1 MRVSSPPDLRDATLF
16 SGVVEAAAPAFCGAL
31 LREPQPP
38 LTIIFTG
45 SHAQAESWSASLSFY
60 FQALFG
66 LTPPEIQILPDLP
79 TLDPDD
85 PRSFETECDRMAALS
100 EIRARKDQGHGEKP
114 LVILTTP
121 RGFFH
126 PVPASEALA
135 VREIRLAV
143 GQSCDFQ
150 SVVDR
155 LGGEMGYDS
164 EVLCEGPGQ
173 YAVRGGLIDVYPVN
187 GSQPYRVD
195 FLGDEIEAIKSID
208 PTTQRSLELR
218 QALTIAPI
226 QFRRAQVREH
236 HILGYLGE
244 RTTWIFW
251 GPGMLYERF
260 PSFCHHAAEMDSLLP
275 TFQQLFD
282 SRVRF
287 EDRWYA
293 LTEVD
298 VDDPLFSSA
307 NRPCATFSEPLSN
320 YRTFGL
326 ESELGVDR
334 LHAEQEARSRFLH
347 QILRWQESSFE
358 VYCVTNNEGEESRL
372 RHLLNEDKA
381 LRKLAPTSLRG
392 SIREGFRIA
401 FSTPRER
408 ALWSLPDHA
417 SGLVVVSDSEI
428 FGRYR
433 SKVVGVRKRKLPLR
447 PQVDQLLDF
456 SDLAEGDR
464 LVHLQHG
471 ICLYRGLTRMKLRGK
486 EEELISLEFDE
497 NAILHLP
504 LTESHLLSRY
514 IGLTKSRPR
523 LGRLGTK
530 IWERTRRAA
539 EDATLDFAADLLGLQ
554 AKRDLIQ
561 GHAFA
566 TDTEWQREFEHS
578 FIHRETPDQMRTIEE
593 TKADLERPKP
603 MDRLICGDVG
613 FGKTEVALRAAFK
626 AVMDGMQVAIL
637 VPTTVLAQQH
647 YNTFRER
654 IANFPLVVE
663 MISRFRG
670 KAQQVAIL
678 RQLLRGQIDIII
690 GTHRLLS
697 GDVRFAD
704 LGLLIIDEE
713 HRFGVRHKE
722 KIKRIKENVDVLN
735 MSATPIPRT
744 LYLALVGARDLSVI
758 ETPPLDRLPI
768 HTVVRRYDVA
778 LVKDAINYEANRG
791 GQVFYLHNRVQSI
804 DSVALRLRQW
814 LPDLRIAIGHGQM
827 DESELEE
834 VMTRFVAGEFD
845 VLVCTTIIESGLDIP
860 NCNTIIIEGADQFGL
875 SQLYQLRGRVGRFKR
890 QAHAYLLLHRQ
901 THPDDQAKRRL
912 SAIRQYNQ
920 LGAGLKIAMRDL
932 ELRGAG
938 NLLGSAQSGHIVG
951 VGFDL
956 YCQLLRQS
964 IARLKGEEGADTIRA
979 SVHLDFVVLGAG
991 ENPPPIETRDG
1002 YAVLKEAEI
1011 ARARV
1016 EMIEAYLPSPYI
1028 EESQLRITFYRQ
1040 LAVAQDPKEIEEIG
1054 GALED
1059 RFGSYPRA
1067 VEALLLVSEIRCLA
1081 GQRGILKVETEGDR
1095 LKCLRASARRDDY
1108 IRVGNRFPRLVR
1120 TNPILRL
1127 KEVRTFLKRQVSK

>member
-1 MRVSSPPDLRDATLF
+1 MRVAKPPDLREATLF

-31 LREPQPP
+31 LRESQPP
-38 LTIIFTG
+38 LTIIFTD
-45 SHAQAESWSASLSFY
+45 SHAQAESWSASLTFY
-60 FQALFG
+60 LQALFG
-66 LTPPEIQILPDLP
+66 LALPEIQILPDLP
-79 TLDPDD
+79 ALDPDD
-85 PRSFETECDRMAALS
+85 PRSFETECDRLAALS
-100 EIRARKDQGHGEKP
+100 QLRARKDQGHGEKP

-126 PVPASEALA
+126 PVPASEVLA
-135 VREIRLAV
+135 VSEIRLAV

-150 SVVDR
+150 KVVDR
-155 LGGEMGYDS
+155 LAGEMGYDS
-164 EVLCEGPGQ
+164 EVLCESPGQ
-173 YAVRGGLIDVYPVN
+173 FAVRGGLIDVYPVN

-195 FLGDEIEAIKSID
+195 FFGDEIEAIKSFD
-208 PTTQRSLELR
+208 PTTQRSLELH
-218 QALTIAPI
+218 QALTIVPI
-226 QFRRAQVREH
+226 QFRRAQIREH
-236 HILGYLGE
+236 HIFDYLGE
-244 RTTWIFW
+244 RTTWVFW
-251 GPGMLYERF
+251 NPGMLYERF
-260 PSFCHHAAEMDSLLP
+260 PSFCHHAAEMDSPLP
-275 TFQQLFD
+275 TVQQLFD
-282 SRVRF
+282 CRNRY
-287 EDRWYA
+287 EDTWYA
-293 LTEVD
+293 LTDVD
-298 VDDPLFSSA
+298 IDDPLFSSA
-307 NRPCATFSEPLSN
+307 KRPAATSSEPLSN

-326 ESELGVDR
+326 ELELGVDR
-334 LHAEQEARSRFLH
+334 LRAEQEARNRFLR
-347 QILRWQESSFE
+347 QILRWQESSFA

-372 RHLLNEDKA
+372 RHMLNDDEA

-392 SIREGFRIA
+392 SIREGFRIV
-401 FSTPRER
+401 FSNQRER
-408 ALWSLPDHA
+408 ALWSLHDHVT
-417 SGLVVVSDSEI
+417 GLVVVSDSEI

-433 SKVVGVRKRKLPLR
+433 SKVAGIRKRKLPLR

-456 SDLAEGDR
+456 SDLAEGDL

-471 ICLYRGLTRMKLRGK
+471 ICLYRGLTRMELRGK

-554 AKRDLIQ
+554 AKRDLIR

-578 FIHRETPDQMRTIEE
+578 FIHWETPDQMRAIEE
-593 TKADLERPKP
+593 TKADLERSKP
-603 MDRLICGDVG
+603 MDRLVCGDVG

-654 IANFPLVVE
+654 VANYSMVVE

-670 KAQQVAIL
+670 KGQQAAIL
-678 RQLLRGQIDIII
+678 RQMRRGQIDIII

-704 LGLLIIDEE
+704 LGLLVIDEE

-722 KIKRIKENVDVLN
+722 KIKRLKENVDVLS

-744 LYLALVGARDLSVI
+744 LYLALVGARDFSVI

-768 HTVVRRYDVA
+768 HTVVRRYNVD
-778 LVKDAINYEANRG
+778 LVKDAINYEVNRS

-814 LPDLRIAIGHGQM
+814 LPGLRIAIGHGQM

-860 NCNTIIIEGADQFGL
+860 NCNTIIIEGADRFGL

-890 QAHAYLLLHRQ
+890 QAHAYLLLHRH
-901 THPDDQAKRRL
+901 THPLDQAKRRL

-920 LGAGLKIAMRDL
+920 LGAGFKIAMRDL

-964 IARLKGEEGADTIRA
+964 IARLKGAEGADAIRA

-991 ENPPPIETRDG
+991 ENPPPMETLDG

-1011 ARARV
+1011 AQARV
-1016 EMIEAYLPSPYI
+1016 EMIEAYLPSQYI

-1040 LAVAQDPKEIEEIG
+1040 LAMAQDPEEIEEIG
-1054 GALED
+1054 GALKD
-1059 RFGSYPRA
+1059 RFGAYPRT

-1081 GQRGILKVETEGDR
+1081 GQRGILKVQTEGER

-1120 TNPILRL
+1120 RKPILRL
-1127 KEVRTFLKRQVSK
+1127 KEVRTFLKRQASK